1 MIHELKIIK
10 IWQSNTFL
18 VSEHNWIS
26 GPPPYFGSLNCN
38 YLFGRYCVNFF
49 QLTSVSLGFSV
60 KLFSVT
66 IFVRSTA
73 NQNLNGESTSNYK
86 MTEKKK
92 TINPKLTVYIRCY
105 QAAKMVIF
113 YKSSYLY
120 IFINRACVSMYVVVF
135 ILELHSSCKRC
146 RRLHS
151 PHWTTNHR
159 WNIADWKLFHLD
171 KGRCSLSKVVLNYLH
186 PHKYGT
192 SGSQP
197 KNLVRYQP

>member
-1 MIHELKIIK
+1 M
-10 IWQSNTFL
+10 S
-18 VSEHNWIS
+18 
-26 GPPPYFGSLNCN
+26 C
-38 YLFGRYCVNFF
+38 FF
-49 QLTSVSLGFSV
+49 SATYSKPQPMEIVCLTTRWL
-60 KLFSVT
+60 
-66 IFVRSTA
+66 
-73 NQNLNGESTSNYK
+73 
-86 MTEKKK
+86 KK
-92 TINPKLTVYIRCY
+92 TRQLIQNWPYIDIRCY